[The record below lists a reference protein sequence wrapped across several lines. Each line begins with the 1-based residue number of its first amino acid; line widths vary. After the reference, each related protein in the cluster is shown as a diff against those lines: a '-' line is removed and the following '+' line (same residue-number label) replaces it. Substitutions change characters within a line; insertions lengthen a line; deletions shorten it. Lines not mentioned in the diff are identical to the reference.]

1 MHVVVVG
8 EVHLSL
14 NSLTGTLP
22 STLQK
27 LSKLYYFSVRF
38 NQITGTIP
46 SFFGDL
52 TNLQQFSVYN
62 NKMIGT
68 IPPELGKLQQLGKL
82 ASIYRT
88 IYRYPDEEYNCYCC

>member
-1 MHVVVVG
+1 MYVTG

-22 STLQK
+22 TTISK

-52 TNLQQFSVYN
+52 ANLEQLSVYN
-62 NKMIGT
+62 NKMSGT
-68 IPPELGKLQQLGKL
+68 IPPELGNLQRLGTCERQRRMWCRW
-82 ASIYRT
+82 I
-88 IYRYPDEEYNCYCC
+88 